1 MNVKI
6 ADGKATIPLWAA
18 IMLIVTILL
27 ATAGWVALA
36 AEKANAVAHDAI
48 DERLNKVE
56 VVIATIPE
64 MQKDIAVIAALLHEM
79 KESK

>member
-1 MNVKI
+1 VNVKI

-36 AEKANAVAHDAI
+36 AEKANAIAHDAI
-48 DERLNKVE
+48 DLRLNRVE
-56 VVIATIPE
+56 KAIELIPE
-64 MQKDIAVIAALLHEM
+64 MQKDIAVIAALLSQ
-79 KESK
+79 KAVK